1 MIVAGPDILAELGIN
16 ARILNNVLVID
27 SRGCR
32 ISVSARQF
40 QSFTFPGLN
49 CFEARL
55 ITRGEGEI
63 IINRSI
69 IVPVRDASVE
79 DVACIHGRLTS
90 MAMASPAPANAVVA

>member
-69 IVPVRDASVE
+69 IVPIGNASAEKISCHHDLVI
-79 DVACIHGRLTS
+79 A
-90 MAMASPAPANAVVA
+90 APPPSAAPPLSA